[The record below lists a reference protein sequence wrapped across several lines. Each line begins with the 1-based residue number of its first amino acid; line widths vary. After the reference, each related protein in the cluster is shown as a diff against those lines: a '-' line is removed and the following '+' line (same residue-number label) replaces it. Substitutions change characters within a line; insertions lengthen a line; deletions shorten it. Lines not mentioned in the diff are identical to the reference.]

1 MMNRIGQL
9 MIIEVD
15 CLLVSNMLLKRIE
28 KELNRGI

>member
-1 MMNRIGQL
+1 MMNRIRQL